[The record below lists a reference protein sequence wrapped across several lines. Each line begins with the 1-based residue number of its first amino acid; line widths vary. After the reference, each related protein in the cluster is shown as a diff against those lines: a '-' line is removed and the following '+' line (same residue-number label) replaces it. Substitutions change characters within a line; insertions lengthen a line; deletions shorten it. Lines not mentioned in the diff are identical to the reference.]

1 MNLMR
6 LCLLLIC
13 LPSLVSAAPIAG
25 LKPTPHYH
33 IDVAG
38 NLQLNVDAPRLLTV
52 GRLGMSDR
60 LDAGLALGFL
70 AGDITGMTIG
80 VPARYL
86 WLQQS
91 QTKEIARITSDMW
104 FAITQASPVMLT
116 ELRGTVS
123 AAHERNLIGPQS
135 PTELRITV
143 GASMLNI
150 DADALNDNLQFHL
163 VALGGFGVHL
173 LKEWICSIEAGLIGE
188 AGVVNLEASYQ
199 F

>member
-1 MNLMR
+1 MR

-13 LPSLVSAAPIAG
+13 LPSLLSAAPIAG
-25 LKPTPHYH
+25 IKPTPHYH

-38 NLQLNVDAPRLLTV
+38 NLQLNVDAPQLLTV

-60 LDAGLALGFL
+60 LDAGLAIGLL
-70 AGDITGMTIG
+70 AGDVTGITVG

-86 WLQQS
+86 WLQQTE
-91 QTKEIARITSDMW
+91 TKDIARITSDVW

-116 ELRGTVS
+116 ELRSTVS
-123 AAHERNLIGPQS
+123 AAHERNLIGPDS
-135 PTELRITV
+135 PTEMRITI

-150 DADALNDNLQFHL
+150 DADALNDDLQLNL
-163 VALGGFGVHL
+163 VALGGFGIHL
-173 LKEWICSIEAGLIGE
+173 LKEWICSVEAGLIGE